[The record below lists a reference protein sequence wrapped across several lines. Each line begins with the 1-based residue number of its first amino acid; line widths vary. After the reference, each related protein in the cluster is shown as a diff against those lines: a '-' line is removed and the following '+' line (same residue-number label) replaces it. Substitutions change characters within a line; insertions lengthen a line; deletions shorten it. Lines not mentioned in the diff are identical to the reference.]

1 MDFFNVYGPLPYE
14 EAKWFLM
21 KMSEP
26 FHNLYLKENGEK
38 NYDRIKNIWNE
49 LNFDKLD
56 IVLYRDI
63 SNSIMEMQMSDYPK
77 LGRSIRRFFPGWERL
92 EKDSIPQ

>member
-1 MDFFNVYGPLPYE
+1 MEWKIMNPRQVLFTTTWTMDFFNVYGPLPYE

-49 LNFDKLD
+49 LNFDKHPRR
-56 IVLYRDI
+56 YRFH
-63 SNSIMEMQMSDYPK
+63 
-77 LGRSIRRFFPGWERL
+77 G
-92 EKDSIPQ
+92 